1 MERSET
7 ASMKTNKLDRATSS
21 DDRIS
26 RTTSAS

>member
-7 ASMKTNKLDRATSS
+7 ASMNTNKLDRTTSS
-21 DDRIS
+21 HDRIS